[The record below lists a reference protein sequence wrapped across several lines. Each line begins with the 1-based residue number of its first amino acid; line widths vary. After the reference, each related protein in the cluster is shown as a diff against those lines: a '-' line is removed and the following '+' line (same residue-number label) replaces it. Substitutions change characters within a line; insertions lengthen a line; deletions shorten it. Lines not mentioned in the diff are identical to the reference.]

1 MTCLCAESLQAF
13 IPPPLST
20 VLWFQVQ
27 KSQPHFMASPDSM
40 RCQQVCLVI
49 SHHKAVKPAAASK
62 SLEQLLRLFQLS
74 HAHSSA
80 GEALARSMILGPD
93 MEMQHALLV
102 AGLNENTS
110 YLLTNHVPLLEK
122 NRRMMPVLA
131 EPGKD
136 MMQATTS
143 VCGGRF
149 SLGVAA
155 RSPGLSTTKVCQPQG
170 VHALPRYQNLTL
182 N

>member
-1 MTCLCAESLQAF
+1 
-13 IPPPLST
+13 
-20 VLWFQVQ
+20 
-27 KSQPHFMASPDSM
+27 
-40 RCQQVCLVI
+40 
-49 SHHKAVKPAAASK
+49 
-62 SLEQLLRLFQLS
+62 
-74 HAHSSA
+74 
-80 GEALARSMILGPD
+80 MILGPD

-155 RSPGLSTTKVCQPQG
+155 RSPGLLTTRCTRATKVPKPY
-170 VHALPRYQNLTL
+170 LKLKP
-182 N
+182 